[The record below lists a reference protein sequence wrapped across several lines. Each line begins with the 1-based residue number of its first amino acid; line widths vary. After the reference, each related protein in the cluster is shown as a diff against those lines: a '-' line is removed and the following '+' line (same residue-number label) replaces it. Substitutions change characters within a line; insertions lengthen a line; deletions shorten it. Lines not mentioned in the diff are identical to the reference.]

1 MKIKIYSVIKHLLEN
16 NVNGEYDEVNILY
29 STTDKERAISAAN
42 KRYEKK
48 VKSLNEETY
57 SDDKLFNVFCHDY
70 NVKGVSGGGYV
81 KLVRNGL
88 LYKKI
93 EFFVDESELE
103 IS

>member
-57 SDDKLFNVFCHDY
+57 SDDKLFNVFCPYLPHLR
-70 NVKGVSGGGYV
+70 GTEAGGRAFRSLRKACKCREAVG
-81 KLVRNGL
+81 K
-88 LYKKI
+88 
-93 EFFVDESELE
+93 
-103 IS
+103 